1 MNLPQEGPRSGMRPR
16 FIQMIHVPAAA
27 GKNISSAAAEW
38 RKNMKAVSAVP
49 FKREDES
56 INIAGEYAPD
66 VGRIRNI

>member
-1 MNLPQEGPRSGMRPR
+1 
-16 FIQMIHVPAAA
+16 
-27 GKNISSAAAEW
+27 
-38 RKNMKAVSAVP
+38 MKAVSAVP

>member
-1 MNLPQEGPRSGMRPR
+1 
-16 FIQMIHVPAAA
+16 MIHVPAAA

-38 RKNMKAVSAVP
+38 RKNMKAVSAVL